1 MNLDIGQEVTFRV
14 PPRGEDIRG
23 FVVAMDLTEI
33 DGIDTSELDEPVHTV
48 SSDGG
53 LWAIHPS
60 WVIS

>member
-1 MNLDIGQEVTFRV
+1 MTFRV